1 EEVLTN
7 RVKEKKEAN
16 FEKSRPDSFDNTFVL
31 GSLHSENS
39 EKTKEIESKLFRD
52 FFTLFL
58 KSESHLLSR
67 PLN

>member
-1 EEVLTN
+1 EIDIAINYSIHYNEFVH
-7 RVKEKKEAN
+7 
-16 FEKSRPDSFDNTFVL
+16 TFVL